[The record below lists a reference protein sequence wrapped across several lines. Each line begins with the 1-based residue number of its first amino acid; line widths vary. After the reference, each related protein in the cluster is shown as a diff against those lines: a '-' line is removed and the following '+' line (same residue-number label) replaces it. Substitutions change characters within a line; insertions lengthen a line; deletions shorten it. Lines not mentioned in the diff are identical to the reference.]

1 MEVLKMRKMVAGL
14 FLSLDGVIEAPETWT
29 GPYMNDDMGQAIGAQ
44 FAGSDAM
51 VLGRR
56 TYETFA
62 AAFAGRSDPMAQQM
76 NRTPKFVVSTTL
88 KSADWENSSLIKGDV
103 AAELKKLKSQKGK
116 NISVSG
122 SATLVRWLL
131 RNGLLDELN
140 LLVPPIVVG
149 EGQRLFDDHDGEIR
163 LRLVDSKAFSTGVLS
178 LTYAPAA

>member
-1 MEVLKMRKMVAGL
+1 
-14 FLSLDGVIEAPETWT
+14 
-29 GPYMNDDMGQAIGAQ
+29 
-44 FAGSDAM
+44 
-51 VLGRR
+51 
-56 TYETFA
+56 
-62 AAFAGRSDPMAQQM
+62 M

-103 AAELKKLKSQKGK
+103 AAELKKLKGQKGK

>member
-56 TYETFA
+56 TYDAFA

-76 NRTPKFVVSTTL
+76 NPDPKFVVTPAL
-88 KSADWENSSLIKGDV
+88 NSARWGNCALI
-103 AAELKKLKSQKGK
+103 Q
-116 NISVSG
+116 
-122 SATLVRWLL
+122 
-131 RNGLLDELN
+131 
-140 LLVPPIVVG
+140 
-149 EGQRLFDDHDGEIR
+149 
-163 LRLVDSKAFSTGVLS
+163 
-178 LTYAPAA
+178 